1 MALPRDPVPPADAI
15 VGVGH
20 PINYLPSLDA
30 IHEALGAMADALR
43 PGGVLAFDVCDLE
56 YGALRRD
63 DVSRGWV
70 RDDWALVTRFSLPTP
85 DRFVRQM
92 AIFSRN
98 PDGTWRRDDERHDNV
113 LLDVTTIPPL
123 LLAHG
128 VEATVGTA
136 FGDETM
142 PKGLYTVVGH
152 KAG

>member
-1 MALPRDPVPPADAI
+1 M
-15 VGVGH
+15 
-20 PINYLPSLDA
+20 S
-30 IHEALGAMADALR
+30 
-43 PGGVLAFDVCDLE
+43 
-56 YGALRRD
+56 
-63 DVSRGWV
+63 WV
-70 RDDWALVTRFSLPTP
+70 RDDWTLVTQFSLPTP

-128 VEATVGTA
+128 VEASVGAA

-142 PKGLYTVVGH
+142 PKGLYTVVGR